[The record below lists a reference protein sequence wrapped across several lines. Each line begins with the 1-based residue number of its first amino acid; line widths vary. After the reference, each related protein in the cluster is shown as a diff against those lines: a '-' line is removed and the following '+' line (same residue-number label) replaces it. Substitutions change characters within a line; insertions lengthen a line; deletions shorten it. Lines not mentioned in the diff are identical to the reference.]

1 MPMEIQ
7 EQLAREV
14 EELEKMIQ
22 LVEATAQPL
31 DIPSELDRR
40 RQ

>member
-22 LVEATAQPL
+22 LVEATVQPL